1 MAAGDCGE
9 LGERTKRWGRSCAC
23 YFDLVGFSYDV
34 GFLKRV
40 SRADFWG
47 VICEES
53 LYLFRRLLLLA
64 GENGDTVVLGRE
76 LFFCLLF
83 TLKFWLVL
91 L

>member
-9 LGERTKRWGRSCAC
+9 LGERTERWGRSCAC
-23 YFDLVGFSYDV
+23 YFDLVGFSDDI
-34 GFLKRV
+34 GFLEWV
-40 SRADFWG
+40 SGADFWG
-47 VICEES
+47 VVCEEG

-64 GENGDTVVLGRE
+64 GENGDAVVLGRL

-83 TLKFWLVL
+83 AIGYWLVL